1 MSSLIQ
7 MWIMLLLVLVILGG
21 VMFLL
26 RKSKYIKNLDSD
38 MKVIGRLAVGP
49 RSYLAK
55 VKVGDKTILLGI
67 TSQNISY
74 LCDLSS
80 QDEHIN
86 VEKFKNELAS
96 NSDFT
101 QK

>member
-1 MSSLIQ
+1 MSSLTQ

-86 VEKFKNELAS
+86 VEKFKKRTGIK
-96 NSDFT
+96 F
-101 QK
+101 

>member
-1 MSSLIQ
+1 MP
-7 MWIMLLLVLVILGG
+7 MPPLG
-21 VMFLL
+21 
-26 RKSKYIKNLDSD
+26 
-38 MKVIGRLAVGP
+38 AVF
-49 RSYLAK
+49 YLQEK
-55 VKVGDKTILLGI
+55 KRGDKTILLGI